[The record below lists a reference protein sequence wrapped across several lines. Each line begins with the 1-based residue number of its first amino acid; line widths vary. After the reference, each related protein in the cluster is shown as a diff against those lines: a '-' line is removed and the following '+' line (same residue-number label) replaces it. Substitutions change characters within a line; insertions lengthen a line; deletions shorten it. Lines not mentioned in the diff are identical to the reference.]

1 MRAVEIVSI
10 VFQQIVKMFLMMG
23 IGFLCCRIR
32 FLTEKGSQV
41 LSDVALF
48 IVLPCVIFTSFQIE
62 YDGTILYGIIVSF
75 ILAAAAHILAM
86 GAVCLF
92 VRGGSREQ
100 RILERFHVIYP
111 NCGFMGVPI
120 AQAMFGENGVI
131 YITAFLCAQNFFIW
145 SHGVTS
151 MKGGSFQKESLI
163 QIFRAPVIIALA
175 LGMICFICGIRIPGV
190 IEEALESVGSMNTPL
205 AMLVSGTA
213 VAQTRIKEALLRPR
227 MYWMMVL
234 RLLAVPGA
242 VILLLSLVPVPDE
255 IRLVTAMGSS
265 APTAAISTMFS
276 VKYHRDVGY
285 AAELFAGSTLCAA
298 ATMPAMIYLAQLL
311 F

>member
-86 GAVCLF
+86 GAACLF

-151 MKGGSFQKESLI
+151 MKGAA
-163 QIFRAPVIIALA
+163 FRKNP
-175 LGMICFICGIRIPGV
+175 
-190 IEEALESVGSMNTPL
+190 
-205 AMLVSGTA
+205 
-213 VAQTRIKEALLRPR
+213 
-227 MYWMMVL
+227 
-234 RLLAVPGA
+234 
-242 VILLLSLVPVPDE
+242 
-255 IRLVTAMGSS
+255 
-265 APTAAISTMFS
+265 
-276 VKYHRDVGY
+276 
-285 AAELFAGSTLCAA
+285 
-298 ATMPAMIYLAQLL
+298 
-311 F
+311 